1 MSTAAAETLTGR
13 LTRITT
19 MHAGQHAK
27 VVPAGT
33 LITVRTEAFE
43 DGNRCVYVRVAS
55 SPRIAEVI
63 AKTMIEAI

>member
-1 MSTAAAETLTGR
+1 MNTATDTLTGR
-13 LTRITT
+13 LTRTTT

-43 DGNRCVYVRVAS
+43 DGNCVYARVVG